1 MDLALVS
8 LCWVRGEAQ
17 TCSLTD
23 WRVGLNTDLQT
34 PQWQCTGHSGDVIH
48 IPPPVFST
56 VGERQKD
63 QLWTDSTER
72 WRTQDVL
79 DTGADQWWRTD
90 TGNYKPHRLVHA
102 AKKTPKTLL
111 WSFKRKSVFC
121 RFFSDTDGWRCCL
134 HQSLWAGMKTLLP
147 RTSLVSLVWLT
158 FTAC

>member
-102 AKKTPKTLL
+102 AKNPRKLYFGHSKGKVSSVVSFQTLTAGDVVCT
-111 WSFKRKSVFC
+111 RVYE
-121 RFFSDTDGWRCCL
+121 REWRHFYL
-134 HQSLWAGMKTLLP
+134 EHH
-147 RTSLVSLVWLT
+147 
-158 FTAC
+158 